1 MILRTKWL
9 SIPFIAVIISCSE
22 QKKHFCFTRFFSL
35 LMTFFYSQ
43 KTQNELPSKG
53 CIWKYNHWLLRNYE
67 NKNVRL
73 VWKNI
78 QYKFY

>member
-1 MILRTKWL
+1 M
-9 SIPFIAVIISCSE
+9 FGA
-22 QKKHFCFTRFFSL
+22 KKTFLLYKVFFSFDDL
-35 LMTFFYSQ
+35 FLQS
-43 KTQNELPSKG
+43 KTEHELPSKG
-53 CIWKYNHWLLRNYE
+53 CIWQYNLWLLINYE